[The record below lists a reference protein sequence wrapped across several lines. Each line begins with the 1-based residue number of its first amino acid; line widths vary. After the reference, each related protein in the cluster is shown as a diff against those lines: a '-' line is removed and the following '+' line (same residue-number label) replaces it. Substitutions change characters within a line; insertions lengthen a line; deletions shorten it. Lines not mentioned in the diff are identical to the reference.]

1 MRIISQNG
9 QYDIPYESVIIQR
22 FTNHI
27 YFLNANLTGVEN
39 VVDDISIA
47 EYSSTEKAVKVM
59 EALREAYT
67 HPYIRYFQFPKD
79 EDVKLDEK

>member
-22 FTNHI
+22 CTNHI

-39 VVDDISIA
+39 VVVDISIA

-59 EALREAYT
+59 EALREAYV
-67 HPYIRYFQFPKD
+67 HPYIKYFWLPKD
-79 EDVKLDEK
+79 DEVEV